1 MKHKLF
7 QIPMAFL
14 AAAVV
19 LAACDNAP
27 KGDQAMVSNKQQA
40 AAPAKGQTFTVDT
53 TASSVRFVGNGV
65 GKNHPG
71 TFHLSNGM
79 LAVADNSISGGKFTI
94 NMASMQLEEQAEMFQ
109 TKLKGHLQSP
119 DFFDVSKWGTATFEI
134 TDVKPYAATGSDSSV
149 VTGANHIVSGNFTMK
164 DSTKNI
170 TFPAKIDVAGN
181 SLKALA
187 NFDINRT
194 LWGIRYGNDKS
205 LGDKFISETVNVQL
219 NLKAVR

>member
-19 LAACDNAP
+19 LVACDNAP